1 MAHIEIFEPGLCCG
15 TGICGVDVDQALVT
29 FSADLDF
36 TRANG
41 GDVAR
46 FNLAQ
51 EPLAFVENEVAR
63 QFLHTVGQEGL
74 PVTLV
79 GGATVLTG
87 RYPSR
92 AELAN
97 WTGGAAESG
106 AASDTDETSHLAA
119 VQPEGSARLLA
130 MAAPAP
136 GKDAEDADAGCCGT
150 GGCC

>member
-1 MAHIEIFEPGLCCG
+1 MSHIEIFEPGLCCG

-63 QFLHTVGQEGL
+63 QFLHTAGQEGL

-87 RYPSR
+87 RYPTR
-92 AELAN
+92 AELAS
-97 WTGGAAESG
+97 WTGVAAAD
-106 AASDTDETSHLAA
+106 AASHLAA
-119 VQPEGSARLLA
+119 VTPEGSAQLLTMA
-130 MAAPAP
+130 KAAPAE
-136 GKDAEDADAGCCGT
+136 GAEAGCCGT